1 MILPVSVAT
10 MTAPPTDDRR
20 SAMDVVVADATDCAG
35 FDSM

>member
-10 MTAPPTDDRR
+10 MTAPRPDDRR
-20 SAMDVVVADATDCAG
+20 FAMDVVVADATDRAG